1 MYLTDKSKNFES
13 DFEEAKKQL
22 QELHEHSII
31 FEELE
36 NIALFETENS
46 KHIENQD
53 FIKTHSLIS
62 EIQEKQEITNRINSL
77 IYNIG
82 WLKSSILVKDDVIM
96 NKAINN
102 IMKDKHCGIDA
113 IVSELNLLKN
123 KIGKFEALHTSLLK
137 NSISLDAKT
146 LLEQDFREKHKKL
159 NDFHSKQKNLLL
171 NLSDIFVK
179 LTKESVSNNKNK

>member
-1 MYLTDKSKNFES
+1 MRCTSRFGRK
-13 DFEEAKKQL
+13 
-22 QELHEHSII
+22 I
-31 FEELE
+31 
-36 NIALFETENS
+36 S
-46 KHIENQD
+46 KHIENRD

-82 WLKSSILVKDDVIM
+82 WLKSSILIKDDAIM

-102 IMKDKHCGIDA
+102 IMKNKHSGIDA

-123 KIGKFEALHTSLLK
+123 KIDKFENLHMSLLK

-171 NLSDIFVK
+171 NLSSIFVK
-179 LTKESVSNNKNK
+179 LTKDSVIKIKNK